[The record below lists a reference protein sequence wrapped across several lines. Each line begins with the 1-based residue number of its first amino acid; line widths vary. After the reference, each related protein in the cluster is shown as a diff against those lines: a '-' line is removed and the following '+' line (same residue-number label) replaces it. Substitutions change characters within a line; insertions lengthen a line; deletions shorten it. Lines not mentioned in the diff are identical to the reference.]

1 MVLVFPM
8 TSKTI
13 GKCTA
18 FAIER
23 SHARDLL
30 FWGTPDLISNA
41 GVYLG
46 GGRYLT
52 VDLMGGIVMIQ
63 TVSKTWEPDFVGSLR

>member
-1 MVLVFPM
+1 ASVQHLPLNEAMP
-8 TSKTI
+8 
-13 GKCTA
+13 G
-18 FAIER
+18 
-23 SHARDLL
+23 DLL

>member
-1 MVLVFPM
+1 SNDVKKQLASVQHLPLNEAMP
-8 TSKTI
+8 
-13 GKCTA
+13 G
-18 FAIER
+18 
-23 SHARDLL
+23 DLL

-46 GGRYLT
+46 GERYLT